1 MTNSNIQGKMVLE
14 KRGLLPCVSS
24 TCSTGTRVV
33 EITRK
38 VDNIQ
43 HPGGIEGK
51 RERGWCSRKED
62 FHVLKDT
69 RDTHTGYCSGD
80 YKKIQLLFVCF
91 NQPVS
96 PARSLDILC
105 GVWCVCTL
113 LRQAVDLFYECAIF
127 GFC

>member
-1 MTNSNIQGKMVLE
+1 MTTSNIQGKMVLE

-51 RERGWCSRKED
+51 RERGWCSRKEKRGLPLAT
-62 FHVLKDT
+62 F
-69 RDTHTGYCSGD
+69 
-80 YKKIQLLFVCF
+80 
-91 NQPVS
+91 
-96 PARSLDILC
+96 
-105 GVWCVCTL
+105 
-113 LRQAVDLFYECAIF
+113 
-127 GFC
+127 

>member
-1 MTNSNIQGKMVLE
+1 MTTSNIQGKRVVLE
-14 KRGLLPCVSS
+14 KRGLLPCVLS

-62 FHVLKDT
+62 FHST
-69 RDTHTGYCSGD
+69 
-80 YKKIQLLFVCF
+80 F
-91 NQPVS
+91 
-96 PARSLDILC
+96 
-105 GVWCVCTL
+105 
-113 LRQAVDLFYECAIF
+113 
-127 GFC
+127 